1 MTFPSCCPKKLA
13 SPPNERFCEIR
24 LMNPD
29 YASFIPRLKRLL
41 PRFRKIHIGVLGD
54 LMLDRYL
61 WGTANRLSPE
71 AAVPVVDFASQSDCL
86 GGAGNVAVNLAD
98 LAAHVEAF
106 GVIGGK
112 NAAGKLRDDE
122 PGSVLRACLR
132 QEKIADRGVL
142 ADGRRVTTV
151 KTRVIARHQQ
161 IVRIDHERHDSL
173 APATEEKLFRLVVAS
188 LKKLDALVLSDYDK
202 GVINDAFADRV
213 LHACHHYQVP
223 VFVKPKTSRLYAYR
237 GARVIVCNAK
247 EAGFYV
253 TRTLSSEKTVE
264 DAGRA
269 LLPHFGCAAV
279 VITRG
284 EKGMSVFEE
293 VSPRHLHI
301 PATSF
306 EVSYARVG
314 QTGVERGSSGRQV
327 FDVTGAGDTV
337 LSVVSLAVAAGASL
351 PEAAFLANV
360 AAGVVVSKLGTASIS
375 PQELA
380 TALDDVQP

>member
-1 MTFPSCCPKKLA
+1 
-13 SPPNERFCEIR
+13 
-24 LMNPD
+24 MNPD

-86 GGAGNVAVNLAD
+86 GGAGNVAANLAG
-98 LAAHVEAF
+98 LGVHVEAF

-112 NAAGKLRDDE
+112 NLAGKLRDDE

-132 QEKIADRGVL
+132 QEEISDRGVL
-142 ADGRRVTTV
+142 ADARRVTTI

-161 IVRIDHERHDSL
+161 IVRIDHERHDPL
-173 APATEEKLFRLVVAS
+173 APDTEEKLFRLLVAS
-188 LKKLDALVLSDYDK
+188 LKKLDAMVLSDYDK

-213 LHACHHYQVP
+213 LHACHQYKVP

-253 TRTLSSEKTVE
+253 TRPLATEKSVE
-264 DAGRA
+264 EAGRA

-306 EVSYARVG
+306 EVTYARVG
-314 QTGVERGSSGRQV
+314 QPGVERGSTGRQV

-337 LSVVSLAVAAGASL
+337 LSVLALAVAAGASL

-360 AAGVVVSKLGTASIS
+360 AAGVVVGKLGTASIS
-375 PQELA
+375 PAELA
-380 TALDDVQP
+380 AALDDVEP